1 MKPTTAQVHAGQ
13 AVYTRNILSAYD
25 ILVLGLSNRY
35 IWQCPSARIESLYNT
50 HVSAN
55 HLDVGVGTGYFLDR
69 CRYPATKPRVAL
81 MDLWSPKVI
90 RVIDS
95 LTLINP
101 SNKRL

>member
-1 MKPTTAQVHAGQ
+1 VKPTTAQVHAGQ

-55 HLDVGVGTGYFLDR
+55 HL
-69 CRYPATKPRVAL
+69 
-81 MDLWSPKVI
+81 
-90 RVIDS
+90 
-95 LTLINP
+95 
-101 SNKRL
+101 